1 MHFIYSVSKGYVYC
15 FHNFAVWKGKLHIN
29 RLGRRHQKT
38 SSVKDPRYSYIIITG
53 NKYVIDVILNE
64 TELAKRK
71 KKQGINGIWYSGDTF
86 VCLGK
91 SLTT

>member
-1 MHFIYSVSKGYVYC
+1 MQFKVHFIYSVSKGYVYC
-15 FHNFAVWKGKLHIN
+15 FHNFSVWKGKLHIN

-71 KKQGINGIWYSGDTF
+71 KKQGINGIWYSGDT
-86 VCLGK
+86 CLGIF
-91 SLTT
+91 